1 MKRLP
6 IFNYNITNQGER
18 LDVYIEGNIVDAE
31 TQDILKDWYGDETSV
46 SFKSLRTDILNSGLK
61 NIRITINCFGGKVVE
76 TEAICSFIKELENSG
91 YSIEGKGVGF
101 VCSSATKILSSIT
114 NSKISK
120 NSWYMVHNASMYFG
134 YMDVNTAER
143 ASSVL
148 RKFNDN
154 VRDFYV
160 DLTQLETTQIQSWM
174 DAETWFTG
182 AEAVQH
188 GFVKALIEDDYKEDF
203 KPINQA
209 DWNFKNQNPM
219 NVYNSL
225 VNTPTTPPDEN
236 NFNQNIDMKNLGTLI
251 GGAINSALAGFNI
264 TPKNAGDNA
273 FSVESI
279 TNAVNEALKEFK
291 PEIEEE
297 QLTNAVNK
305 FFEKGLPENMIAQI
319 TDAVKPTE
327 DPTPV
332 NITEDPEFTKIVDR
346 VKDLEEKSLKN
357 LGKSNPPKNEFEMEG
372 FSFEK

>member
-1 MKRLP
+1 MKKLP

-46 SFKSLRTDILNSGLK
+46 SFKSFRTDILNSGLK
-61 NIRITINCFGGKVVE
+61 NIRITINCFGGQVGE

-91 YSIEGKGVGF
+91 YSIEGKGIGF

-143 ASSVL
+143 AAAVL

-160 DLTQLETTQIQSWM
+160 DITQLEQTQIQTWM

-182 AEAVQH
+182 AEAVQY
-188 GFVKALIEDDYKEDF
+188 GFVKALIEDDYKEDL
-203 KPINQA
+203 KPINKA
-209 DWNFKNQNPM
+209 DWNFKNQNPL
-219 NVYNSL
+219 NVYNSF
-225 VNTPTTPPDEN
+225 VGTPPEN
-236 NFNQNIDMKNLGTLI
+236 NLNNNTDMNKLATLLGT
-251 GGAINSALAGFNI
+251 AISNALTGFTV
-264 TPKNAGDNA
+264 TPKNAGDSA
-273 FSVESI
+273 FTPESI
-279 TNAVNEALKEFK
+279 TNAVTEALKDFT
-291 PEIEEE
+291 PEIEQE
-297 QLTNAVNK
+297 QLTSAVNN
-305 FFEKGLPENMIAQI
+305 FFANGLPENMITQI
-319 TDAVKPTE
+319 TDAVKPSE
-327 DPTPV
+327 EPTPV
-332 NITEDPEFTKIVDR
+332 NLSDDDAFKKALNRIEE
-346 VKDLEEKSLKN
+346 LEKKSLTN
-357 LGKSNPPKNEFEMEG
+357 VHGSTPPKNEFEMEG